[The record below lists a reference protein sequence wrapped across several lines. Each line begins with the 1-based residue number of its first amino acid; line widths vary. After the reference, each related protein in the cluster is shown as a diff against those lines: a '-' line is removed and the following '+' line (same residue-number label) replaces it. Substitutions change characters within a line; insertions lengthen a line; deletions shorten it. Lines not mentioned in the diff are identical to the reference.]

1 MNIPPEAFYGNE
13 ELTETELELYMI
25 EKRRQ
30 IDKYRSEPHTISE
43 PKKTLCKNANHCGH
57 PTCTRFC
64 CACGFIKAFHYQ
76 H

>member
-30 IDKYRSEPHTISE
+30 IDKYRDEPHRIIEMS
-43 PKKTLCKNANHCGH
+43 PLCNDKDHCIH
-57 PTCTRFC
+57 ATCTRLC
-64 CACGFIKAFHYQ
+64 CLCGFIKED
-76 H
+76 